1 MTVAALSRPTFSLVD
16 HDGRTFTDTD
26 LHGAY
31 SLIFFGFTNCVRVCP
46 RALGRLSGV
55 LADLK
60 MVAEPVKAYY
70 VSVDPDRDTPEVM
83 KTFLE
88 AYPAFI
94 GLTGTQAQIDVARRE
109 FRVFAKAKEDET
121 AHGGYVVPHTAITY
135 LLNRDGYIVDHFNDS
150 VDAETVTARILKKV
164 HASLH
169 ANDTTQD
176 TSKPESLDILT
187 RDQVASIR
195 HIGNLA
201 RQLKGDWTHMMGGS
215 DMNDGFGAFRYQLA
229 YMFYALALSHF
240 HRLPAAPGLFR
251 ETMERIIAKMLEAD
265 VWFYW
270 HDASIGGGFLHTP
283 AKEMSYDPIKTDNI
297 MYSAYVQVMS
307 AMYNSLFDDDRYTK
321 PGALTMVYDAFL
333 FGPADGYKFE
343 WDQKSIN
350 DQVYWNMVQEGYI
363 GVACEPWCIYQIC
376 NQVPILGFRLN
387 DALSGETDVA
397 SEVTKGY
404 VKAWEDA
411 GGGIITPE
419 GGFNTFY
426 RSDIKRSV
434 VVPGPSGD
442 AWCGLMMNA
451 WNHELVQ
458 RVYNERI
465 SGSVVAQEDGTF
477 SVVTGGIEY
486 SPLNRR
492 LIGSGGLFGWIAAW
506 AAEMGDEDTKN
517 RLLAYADKYLNP
529 TVVKGGLM
537 YPRNDRVYDE
547 QGKFVMVTPILSN
560 AILPLTRLNVKHGL
574 KRLYENPWA
583 ANNREHYGEPAL
595 VEVDFDVD
603 VYRAVYLKERKRLL
617 FDLAVFEEGRS
628 GSVALDRVLER
639 GEWTLRR
646 DGCEIARGSMEG
658 LQGADDGTVGIP
670 VRQDGQL
677 LRVPVIGTKVV
688 SYELQWAD

>member
-1 MTVAALSRPTFSLVD
+1 MTVAAPSRPTFSLVD
-16 HDGRTFTDTD
+16 HDGRTFTDAN

-31 SLIFFGFTNCVRVCP
+31 SVIFFGFTNCVRE
-46 RALGRLSGV
+46 A
-55 LADLK
+55 
-60 MVAEPVKAYY
+60 AEPVKAYY
-70 VSVDPDRDTPEVM
+70 VSVDPDRDTPDVM
-83 KTFLE
+83 KAFLE
-88 AYPAFI
+88 AYPGFT

-121 AHGGYVVPHTAITY
+121 APGGYVVPHTAITY

-150 VDAETVTARILKKV
+150 VDADTVTARILKKMR
-164 HASLH
+164 ASH
-169 ANDTTQD
+169 ANDTTRD
-176 TSKPESLDILT
+176 TSKPESLGILT

-270 HDASIGGGFLHTP
+270 HDASVGGGFLQTP

-321 PGALTMVYDAFL
+321 PGALTMVYDTFL

-397 SEVTKGY
+397 SEVTNGY

-411 GGGIITPE
+411 CGGILTPE

-434 VVPGPSGD
+434 VVSGPSGD

-465 SGSVVAQEDGTF
+465 SEFVVAQEDGTL
-477 SVVTGGIEY
+477 SVDTGGIEH

-506 AAEMGDEDTKN
+506 AAEMGDENTKN
-517 RLLAYADKYLNP
+517 GLLAYADKYLNP
-529 TVVKGGLM
+529 MTIKGGLM
-537 YPRNDRVYDE
+537 YPRNDSVYDK

-595 VEVDFDVD
+595 VEVNFDVD
-603 VYRAVYLKERKRLL
+603 VYRAVYVKKRKRLL
-617 FDLAVFEEGRS
+617 FDLAVYEEGRS
-628 GSVALDRVLER
+628 GSVALDRVFGR
-639 GEWTLRR
+639 GDWTLRR
-646 DGCEIARGSMEG
+646 DGKEIARGSSKG
-658 LQGADDGTVGIP
+658 LQDANESTTGIQ
-670 VRQDGQL
+670 VKQDGQF

-688 SYELQWAD
+688 SYELQCAN

>member
-1 MTVAALSRPTFSLVD
+1 MTVAAPSRPTFSLID
-16 HDGRTFTDTD
+16 HDGRTFTDED

-31 SLIFFGFTNCVRVCP
+31 SLIFFGFTNCVP
-46 RALGRLSGV
+46 
-55 LADLK
+55 
-60 MVAEPVKAYY
+60 EPVNAYY
-70 VSVDPDRDTPEVM
+70 VSVDPDRDTPDIM
-83 KTFLE
+83 KAFLK
-88 AYPAFI
+88 AYPRFT
-94 GLTGTQAQIDVARRE
+94 GLTGSQAQIDAARRE
-109 FRVFAKAKEDET
+109 FRVFAKPKFDET
-121 AHGGYVVPHTAITY
+121 APGGYAVPHTAITY
-135 LLNRDGYIVDHFNDS
+135 LLDTDGYIVDHFNDCL
-150 VDAETVTARILKKV
+150 DANTVTARILKKI
-164 HASLH
+164 HASH

-240 HRLPAAPGLFR
+240 HRLPAAPGLYR
-251 ETMERIIAKMLEAD
+251 ETMERIIAKMLEPD

-270 HDASIGGGFLHTP
+270 HDASVGGGFLQTP

-321 PGALTMVYDAFL
+321 PGALMMVYDTFL

-387 DALSGETDVA
+387 DALSGETDIA

-411 GGGIITPE
+411 GGGILTSE

-458 RVYNERI
+458 RVYNERV
-465 SGSVVAQEDGTF
+465 GESVVTQEDGTL
-477 SVVTGGIEY
+477 SVPTGGIEH
-486 SPLNRR
+486 SPLNQL

-506 AAEMGDEDTKN
+506 AAEMGDDDTKN
-517 RLLAYADKYLNP
+517 RLLAYADKHLNP
-529 TVVKGGLM
+529 TIVKGGLM
-537 YPRNDRVYDE
+537 YPRNDSVYDD
-547 QGKFVMVTPILSN
+547 QGNFVMVTPILSN

-603 VYRAVYLKERKRLL
+603 VYRAVYVKERKTLL
-617 FDLAVFEEGRS
+617 FDLAVYAEGRT
-628 GSVALDRVLER
+628 GSVGLDRVFRR
-639 GEWTLRR
+639 GQWTLRR
-646 DGCEIARGSMEG
+646 DGKEIARGSTEG
-658 LQGADDGTVGIP
+658 LQDADEGTAGIL
-670 VRQDGQL
+670 VKQDGQF
-677 LRVPVIGTKVV
+677 LRVPVVGTKVA
-688 SYELQWAD
+688 SYELQWTD

>member
-1 MTVAALSRPTFSLVD
+1 MTVAAPSRPTFSLVD
-16 HDGRTFTDTD
+16 HDGRTFTDAN

-31 SLIFFGFTNCVRVCP
+31 SVIFFGFTNCVRVCP
-46 RALGRLSGV
+46 GALGRLSGI
-55 LADLK
+55 LTGLK
-60 MVAEPVKAYY
+60 EAAEPVKAYY
-70 VSVDPDRDTPEVM
+70 VSVDPDRDAPDVM
-83 KTFLE
+83 KAFLE
-88 AYPAFI
+88 AYPGFT

-121 AHGGYVVPHTAITY
+121 APGGYVVSHTAITY

-150 VDAETVTARILKKV
+150 VDAETVTARILKKMR
-164 HASLH
+164 ASH
-169 ANDTTQD
+169 ANDTTHD
-176 TSKPESLDILT
+176 TNKPESLGILT

-270 HDASIGGGFLHTP
+270 HDASVGGGFLQTP

-321 PGALTMVYDAFL
+321 PGALTMVYDTFL

-411 GGGIITPE
+411 CGGILTPE

-434 VVPGPSGD
+434 VVSGPSGD

-465 SGSVVAQEDGTF
+465 SEFVVAQEDGML
-477 SVVTGGIEY
+477 SVVTGGIEH

-506 AAEMGDEDTKN
+506 AAEMGDENTKN
-517 RLLAYADKYLNP
+517 GLLAYADKYLNP
-529 TVVKGGLM
+529 ITIKGGLM
-537 YPRNDRVYDE
+537 YPRNDSVYDK
-547 QGKFVMVTPILSN
+547 QGKFAMVTPILSN

-603 VYRAVYLKERKRLL
+603 VYRAVYVKKRKRLL
-617 FDLAVFEEGRS
+617 FDLAVYEEGRS
-628 GSVALDRVLER
+628 GSVALDRVFGR
-639 GEWTLRR
+639 GDWTLRR
-646 DGCEIARGSMEG
+646 DGKEIARGSSKG
-658 LQGADDGTVGIP
+658 LQDANESTAGIP
-670 VRQDGQL
+670 VKQDGQF

-688 SYELQWAD
+688 SFELQCAN

>member
-1 MTVAALSRPTFSLVD
+1 MTVGAPSRPTFSLVD
-16 HDGRTFTDTD
+16 HDGRTLTNAD
-26 LHGAY
+26 LHGVY
-31 SLIFFGFTNCVRVCP
+31 SLIFFGFTNCARVCP

-55 LADLK
+55 LADLER
-60 MVAEPVKAYY
+60 ATEPVKAYY
-70 VSVDPDRDTPEVM
+70 ISVDPDRDTPDVM
-83 KTFLE
+83 KAFLE
-88 AYPAFI
+88 AYPGFT
-94 GLTGTQAQIDVARRE
+94 GLAGTQAQIDAARRE
-109 FRVFAKAKEDET
+109 FRVFAKAKEDES
-121 AHGGYVVPHTAITY
+121 APGGYVVPHTAITY

-150 VDAETVTARILKKV
+150 LDAETVTARILKRM
-164 HASLH
+164 HASH
-169 ANDTTQD
+169 ASGTTQD
-176 TSKPESLDILT
+176 TNEQESLSILT
-187 RDQVASIR
+187 RDQIASIR

-251 ETMERIIAKMLEAD
+251 ETMERMTAKMLEAD

-270 HDASIGGGFLHTP
+270 HDASVGGGFMQTP

-321 PGALTMVYDAFL
+321 PGALTMVYDTFL
-333 FGPADGYKFE
+333 FGPVNGYKFE

-350 DQVYWNMVQEGYI
+350 DQVYWNMVQEGYL

-404 VKAWEDA
+404 IKAWEDA
-411 GGGIITPE
+411 GGGILTTE

-465 SGSVVAQEDGTF
+465 SESVVPQEDGTL
-477 SVVTGGIEY
+477 SVVTGGIEHN
-486 SPLNRR
+486 PLNRR
-492 LIGSGGLFGWIAAW
+492 LIGSGGIFGWIAAW

-517 RLLAYADKYLNP
+517 QLLAYADKYLNP
-529 TVVKGGLM
+529 TIIKGGLM
-537 YPRNDRVYDE
+537 YPRNDNVHDE
-547 QGKFVMVTPILSN
+547 QGNFVMVTPILSN

-574 KRLYENPWA
+574 KRLYENPWSA
-583 ANNREHYGEPAL
+583 KNREHYGEPAL

-603 VYRAVYLKERKRLL
+603 VYRAVYVKKSKRLL
-617 FDLAVFEEGRS
+617 FDLAVYEEGRK
-628 GSVALDRVLER
+628 GSVVLDRVFGR
-639 GEWTLRR
+639 GEWTLRS
-646 DGCEIARGSMEG
+646 DGKEIAHGSSEG
-658 LQGADDGTVGIP
+658 LQDADEGTAGIP
-670 VRQDGQL
+670 VKQDGQF

-688 SYELQWAD
+688 SYELQWAG